1 MIQSFWQAIKEFE
14 NAYSVCR
21 KAVMNCYELSAIEVD
36 VLLFL
41 ANNKQFDTAS
51 DISTIRK
58 IPKSHVSLAV
68 NCLFKKGYLKKNPD
82 VLNKKKIHL
91 TITNRSAEIVHYGI
105 EQQKEFTDVLL
116 NGFSVDELNT
126 LKTYFNRM
134 EKNICKY
141 ERIKMDQKKGE

>member
-14 NAYSVCR
+14 SAYSICR
-21 KAVMNCYELSAIEVD
+21 KAVMNRYGLSAIEVD

-51 DISTIRK
+51 DISAIRK

-68 NCLFKKGYLKKNPD
+68 NRLFKKGYLRKNAD

-91 TITNRSAEIVHYGI
+91 TIKDWPAEIVCYGI
-105 EQQKEFTDVLL
+105 EQQKEFTNVLL
-116 NGFSVDELNT
+116 NGFSGDELNT

-134 EKNICKY
+134 EKNLCKY
-141 ERIKMDQKKGE
+141 ERMKTEQKKGE